1 MSSTSCKEQD
11 DNISSHFFIPPRENI
26 KFKSEISWVSIAVFS
41 FDSEKALGFF
51 FFFPWW
57 QDIYIHCEWWEPFQK
72 RLPAFSCL
80 GLDVKFSRLK
90 PTHAQC
96 HILRTVLRSGPGP
109 GSWGLKP
116 GVTGF
121 WENPLL
127 AQRPKTER
135 VSKGSSP
142 RPGHA
147 SWGTP
152 RWGVSPSQE
161 GILQAC
167 EHCPAFTRFLSVD
180 GPVVP
185 AAVVGVCEDT
195 PRAKKRDTFRWI
207 SRVCGVAQLCLC
219 ILGRKYCGHIQR
231 KKANCSFSRKQLW

>member
-1 MSSTSCKEQD
+1 MGFYCSVQLWFWKST
-11 DNISSHFFIPPRENI
+11 
-26 KFKSEISWVSIAVFS
+26 WV
-41 FDSEKALGFF
+41 F

-96 HILRTVLRSGPGP
+96 HILRTVLRDLKPIWRLEPSLRKHINTRSGPGP

-127 AQRPKTER
+127 AQRPETER

-142 RPGHA
+142 RLDHA

-161 GILQAC
+161 GNLRAC
-167 EHCPAFTRFLSVD
+167 EHRPAFTRFLSVD

-185 AAVVGVCEDT
+185 AAVAGICEDT
-195 PRAKKRDTFRWI
+195 PWAKKRDTFRWI
-207 SRVCGVAQLCLC
+207 SRVCGVAQLCPC